1 MEFVAASQ
9 SCRHAKMWGED
20 CGFGSSSIMQVQGL
34 PQVGKKNFGQSPRDK
49 GFIRDVPS
57 LRRVGERK
65 HTYKILVQWCM

>member
-1 MEFVAASQ
+1 MEFTASSQ

-65 HTYKILVQWCM
+65 HTYKILAQWCM